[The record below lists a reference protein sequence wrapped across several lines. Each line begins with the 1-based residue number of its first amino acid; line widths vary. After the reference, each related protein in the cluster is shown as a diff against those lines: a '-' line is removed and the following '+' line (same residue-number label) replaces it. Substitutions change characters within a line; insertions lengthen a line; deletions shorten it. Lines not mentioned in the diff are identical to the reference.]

1 MAAPP
6 PQPGHL
12 TGSAASSTEATFAV
26 AGEDH
31 TLGNALVGAL
41 NAQPQVAFAGY
52 TVPHPADDVVHVRVQ
67 TTPEGGRTAAE
78 ALKVAAG
85 GACRPVGSV
94 ASAVACVLTLA
105 RSSCA
110 DVVAQCDV
118 IQATFDAAL
127 QAFRSGE
134 AAR

>member
-1 MAAPP
+1 MAAQPA
-6 PQPGHL
+6 QPGL
-12 TGSAASSTEATFAV
+12 AAGAASSTEATFAI

-67 TTPEGGRTAAE
+67 TTREGGRTAAE

-85 GACRPVGSV
+85 GACFW
-94 ASAVACVLTLA
+94 AVCCELACGLG
-105 RSSCA
+105 R
-110 DVVAQCDV
+110 
-118 IQATFDAAL
+118 
-127 QAFRSGE
+127 
-134 AAR
+134 

>member
-1 MAAPP
+1 MRV
-6 PQPGHL
+6 GL
-12 TGSAASSTEATFAV
+12 WAS
-26 AGEDH
+26 
-31 TLGNALVGAL
+31 
-41 NAQPQVAFAGY
+41 
-52 TVPHPADDVVHVRVQ
+52 VV
-67 TTPEGGRTAAE
+67 
-78 ALKVAAG
+78 
-85 GACRPVGSV
+85 
-94 ASAVACVLTLA
+94 SAVACVLTLA

>member
-1 MAAPP
+1 MAAQPA
-6 PQPGHL
+6 QPGL
-12 TGSAASSTEATFAV
+12 AAGAAASTEATFAI

-67 TTPEGGRTAAE
+67 TTREGGRTAAE

-85 GACRPVGSV
+85 GACVL
-94 ASAVACVLTLA
+94 ACELCGLGCSPA
-105 RSSCA
+105 LCRSSCP

-127 QAFRSGE
+127 EAFRSRD
-134 AAR
+134 AAMR

>member
-85 GACRPVGSV
+85 GACRPVGK
-94 ASAVACVLTLA
+94 CCERCRL
-105 RSSCA
+105 CA
-110 DVVAQCDV
+110 HTRPLLLRRRGGPVRRD
-118 IQATFDAAL
+118 
-127 QAFRSGE
+127 SGHL
-134 AAR
+134 